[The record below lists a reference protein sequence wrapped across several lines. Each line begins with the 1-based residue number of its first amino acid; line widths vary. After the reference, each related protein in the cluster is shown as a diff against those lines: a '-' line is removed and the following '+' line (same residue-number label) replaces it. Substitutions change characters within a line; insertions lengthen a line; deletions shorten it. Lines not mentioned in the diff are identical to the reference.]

1 MTLQI
6 DIAAGA
12 ARPEVTNLDLTMFDF
27 NDLVNMILQRS
38 EVMYDIP
45 RSGRIIRAWN
55 AGDDAPIN
63 AVVSEKGP
71 EIARRTAAV
80 ILGEYE
86 ALRPV
91 LLDLGPETIADIGC
105 GYGFFDLFAARDL
118 GASVTLIDLE
128 TNERRHFGFQA
139 EGAAYSSLAKARTL
153 LEANGIAADRI
164 TTLNPGTDDV
174 LGTPPVDL
182 AVSFLSCGFHYPVD
196 LYVPFFHQVVSPAG
210 ALILDLRAA
219 TASTQLETLD
229 DLGRPIDLSAPE
241 KARRVLLK
249 KTPGR

>member
-12 ARPEVTNLDLTMFDF
+12 GRAEVATLDLTMFDTG
-27 NDLVNMILQRS
+27 DLVNMILQRS

-55 AGDDAPIN
+55 AGDDGPIN
-63 AVVSEKGP
+63 AVVAEKGP

-80 ILGEYE
+80 ILAEYE

-91 LLDLGPETIADIGC
+91 LLGLAPEAIADIGC

-118 GASVTLIDLE
+118 GAAVTLIDLE

-139 EGAAYSSLAKARTL
+139 QGAAYSSLAKARAL
-153 LEANGIAADRI
+153 LEGNGIAPDKI
-164 TTLNPGTDDV
+164 TTLNPGSDDV
-174 LGTPPVDL
+174 LGAAPVDL

-196 LYVPFFHQVVSPAG
+196 LYVPFFHQVVSPEG

-219 TASTQLETLD
+219 TATAQLETLD
-229 DLGRPIDLSAPE
+229 DLGSPIDLAAPE
-241 KARRVLLK
+241 KTRRVLLK
-249 KTPGR
+249 KTPG